1 MLSYTASAALLADG
15 RPALVVGEVIG
26 TLLFP
31 AVGVL
36 LLVLG
41 LRERS
46 QTRRAQ
52 PRGYP
57 GYSPYPPPGYPP
69 PGYPPPS
76 YPPPGYPPHYP
87 VGYQPGY
94 PPVPPPRPT
103 AGQGK
108 ITAGTI
114 LIVIG
119 LVGAAVQVANLVGEQ
134 KAAENTAPPVKV
146 GQCITGEAMASGVIG
161 AHDVTACT
169 QPAGVFE
176 VVSTGGRDAPCPDGG
191 HDDTDFARWTNEA
204 STVCFVPNL
213 LTDHCYATIKHPVAD
228 RARIDTIKPVA
239 CTDSSAD
246 FKVLRRF
253 EKADYD
259 LCPVG
264 SHQRIWTAPPRTYC
278 TGPPA

>member
-1 MLSYTASAALLADG
+1 LLI
-15 RPALVVGEVIG
+15 GEVIG

-46 QTRRAQ
+46 KARGAQ
-52 PRGYP
+52 PPGYP
-57 GYSPYPPPGYPP
+57 GYPLYPPAYPPPGYPP
-69 PGYPPPS
+69 PYPVAYPP
-76 YPPPGYPPHYP
+76 
-87 VGYQPGY
+87 PGY

-108 ITAGTI
+108 IIAGSI
-114 LIVIG
+114 LTVLG
-119 LVGAAVQVANLVGEQ
+119 LLGAGVNVLSSVNER
-134 KAAENTAPPVKV
+134 KAENSAPPVEV

-161 AHDVTACT
+161 AHGIVACS

-176 VVSTGGRDAPCPDGG
+176 VVSTGGRDAPCPDGAR
-191 HDDTDFARWTNEA
+191 DDTDYARWINDT
-204 STVCFVPNL
+204 SSVCFVPNL
-213 LTDHCYATIKHPVAD
+213 LTGQCYANVKHPVGD
-228 RARIDTIKPVA
+228 RTRTDTIKSVP
-239 CTDSSAD
+239 CTDASAE
-246 FKVLRRF
+246 FTVLQRF
-253 EKADYD
+253 ERADYD

-264 SHQRIWTAPPRTYC
+264 SHQRIWTDPPRTYC